1 MNELTNATNRQKK
14 KTENRW
20 QEKKQM
26 MARKKSSKTEQTYKH
41 IRGKRNAS
49 MMLKKDSYVEMV

>member
-14 KTENRW
+14 KQKTDG
-20 QEKKQM
+20 KKK
-26 MARKKSSKTEQTYKH
+26 ADGKKKSSKTEQTYKH

-49 MMLKKDSYVEMV
+49 LI